1 MNKKVSFGLVIG
13 LLATTVV
20 GGQSASAVESQHT
33 IQVVRDAVP
42 GLDLRAPVRGSLDLH
57 ESSRS
62 MKGDSI
68 QLVSKSGYV
77 EESLTFSID
86 YVNEVTSMD
95 AGSIALSGDDP
106 SVSALAD
113 GTPNG
118 FQVFTTLNSAPKSKR
133 FDYTFDVPANTVL
146 IETPEGFLMQV
157 GERVI
162 GSIDLPW
169 AVDSNG
175 RQLKTHFEWK
185 NRVLTQVLDEKVS
198 QLSYPVV
205 LDPAWGYIQ
214 QYNLT
219 YSPAANFAKLQT
231 CFNCYFPVAGA
242 PRKYPTYGQLLPL
255 RVLEVGNLE
264 CTMGPPFTG
273 MDYRAFQFYA
283 PKNHVDG
290 YGSNITFQFV
300 KVGTQSKLVVDAYV
314 VNHFFIVGQYFYVSM
329 AGLQWQLFA
338 NNLNSSTPRT

>member
-1 MNKKVSFGLVIG
+1 MKKKVSVGLIIG
-13 LLATTVV
+13 LLATTLV
-20 GGQSASAVESQHT
+20 GGQSAAAIESQQA
-33 IQVVRDAVP
+33 IQMVRNAVP
-42 GLDLRAPVRGSLDLH
+42 GIDLRAPIRGSLEVD
-57 ESSRS
+57 EPNRS
-62 MKGDSI
+62 MKNNSI
-68 QLVSKSGYV
+68 HLVSKSGYV
-77 EESLTFSID
+77 EESLNFSID
-86 YVNEVTSMD
+86 YVNEVTAMD
-95 AGSIALSGDDP
+95 GGSVVLSGDDP

-118 FQVFTTLNSAPKSKR
+118 FQVFTTLISAPKSKR
-133 FDYTFDVPANTVL
+133 FDYTFALPANTTL

-169 AVDSNG
+169 AVDANG

-242 PRKYPTYGQLLPL
+242 PRKYPAYGQLLPL
-255 RVLEVGNLE
+255 RVLEVGNFE
-264 CTMGPPFTG
+264 CTMGPTFTG
-273 MDYRAFQFYA
+273 MDYRAFKFNA
-283 PKNHVDG
+283 TKNHVDG
-290 YGSNITFQFV
+290 YGSNIAFQFV

-314 VNHFFIVGQYFYVSM
+314 VNDFLVVGQFTYVAM
-329 AGLQWQLFA
+329 AGLQWQIFA

>member
-13 LLATTVV
+13 LLATTFV
-20 GGQSASAVESQHT
+20 GGQSASAVESQQT
-33 IQVVRDAVP
+33 IQTVRNAVP
-42 GLDLRAPVRGSLDLH
+42 GLDLRASVRGSLGVD

-62 MKGDSI
+62 SKGDSI
-68 QLVSKSGYV
+68 HLVSKSGYV

-86 YVNEVTSMD
+86 YVNEVTAMD
-95 AGSIALSGDDP
+95 GGSVVISGDDP

-113 GTPNG
+113 ETPNG

-146 IETPEGFLMQV
+146 NETPEGFLMQA

-169 AVDSNG
+169 AVDANG

-205 LDPAWGYIQ
+205 LDPSWGYIQ

-219 YSPAANFAKLQT
+219 DSPAANFAKLQT

-242 PRKYPTYGQLLPL
+242 PKKYPTYGQLLPL
-255 RVLEVGNLE
+255 RVLAIGNFE
-264 CTMGPPFTG
+264 CTMGSTFTG
-273 MDYRAFQFYA
+273 TDYRAFTFHA
-283 PKNHVDG
+283 TKNHVDG
-290 YGSNITFQFV
+290 YGSNIAFQFV
-300 KVGTQSKLVVDAYV
+300 KVGTRSKLVVDAYV
-314 VNHFFIVGQYFYVSM
+314 VNDFLIVGQYAYVAM
-329 AGLQWQLFA
+329 AGLQWQIFA